1 VDSRGFTLIETLI
14 VLSIVAVI
22 TTVTMFEINP
32 KMNRFDNH
40 LFLTQLQ
47 SDFYFA
53 QQYAI
58 SHQQELTVVFDL
70 QQKRYYIRGKFDS
83 AFTVVE
89 KQFPPKVS
97 VKYGSLPLTFKI
109 LPDGNVSH
117 FGSLYIYIDRKEYK
131 LTFLLGKG
139 RFYIVET

>member
-1 VDSRGFTLIETLI
+1 MDSRGFTLIETLV

-22 TTVTMFEINP
+22 STVSIFQINP
-32 KMNRFDNH
+32 KKNMFEHH

-47 SDFYFA
+47 SDFYIA

-70 QQKRYYIRGKFDS
+70 QQSKYYIRVKFDS
-83 AFTVVE
+83 GFTVVE
-89 KQFPPKVS
+89 KQFPPTVS
-97 VKYGSLPLTFKI
+97 MKYGSLPLTFKI

-117 FGSLYIYIDRKEYK
+117 FGSLYINIDRKEYK

>member
-1 VDSRGFTLIETLI
+1 MDSRGFTLIETLV

-22 TTVTMFEINP
+22 TSVTILQVNP
-32 KMNRFDNH
+32 NRNRFDH
-40 LFLTQLQ
+40 YLFLSQLQ
-47 SDFYFA
+47 SDFYLA

-70 QQKRYYIRGKFDS
+70 QQKRYYIRVKFDS
-83 AFTVVE
+83 GHTVVE
-89 KQFPPKVS
+89 RKFPSKVS
-97 VKYGSLPLTFKI
+97 VKYGSLPLIFRI

-117 FGSLYIYIDRKEYK
+117 FGSLYIYIKGKEYK

>member
-1 VDSRGFTLIETLI
+1 VDSKGFTLIETLV

-22 TTVTMFEINP
+22 SSITIFQINPNKNMFEH
-32 KMNRFDNH
+32 H
-40 LFLTQLQ
+40 LFLSQLQ
-47 SDFYFA
+47 SDFYLA

-58 SHQQELTVVFDL
+58 SHQQELTVVFDI
-70 QQKRYYIRGKFDS
+70 QQKRYYIRVKFDGGL
-83 AFTVVE
+83 TVVD

-97 VKYGSLPLTFKI
+97 VKYGSLPLTFKF
-109 LPDGNVSH
+109 LHDGNVSH
-117 FGSLYIYIDRKEYK
+117 FGSLYIYINGKEYK

>member
-1 VDSRGFTLIETLI
+1 VDSRGFTLIETLV

-22 TTVTMFEINP
+22 SSVTIFQINP
-32 KMNRFDNH
+32 NKNMFDHH
-40 LFLTQLQ
+40 LFLSQLQ
-47 SDFYFA
+47 SDLYLA

-70 QQKRYYIRGKFDS
+70 QQNRYYIRVIFDGG
-83 AFTVVE
+83 FTVVE
-89 KQFPPKVS
+89 KKFPPKVS
-97 VKYGSLPLTFKI
+97 VKNGSLPLTFKI
-109 LPDGNVSH
+109 LKDGNVNQ
-117 FGSLYIYIDRKEYK
+117 FGSLNIYIGGKVYR

>member
-1 VDSRGFTLIETLI
+1 MDSRGFTLIETLV

-22 TTVTMFEINP
+22 STVTIFQINP
-32 KMNRFDNH
+32 NKNMFDHH
-40 LFLTQLQ
+40 LFLSQLQ
-47 SDFYFA
+47 SDFYLA

-70 QQKRYYIRGKFDS
+70 QQKRYYIRVIFDGG
-83 AFTVVE
+83 FTVVE
-89 KQFPPKVS
+89 KKFPPNVS
-97 VKYGSLPLTFKI
+97 LKNGSLPLTFKI
-109 LPDGNVSH
+109 LPDGNVNQ
-117 FGSLYIYIDRKEYK
+117 FGSLNIYIGGKEYR